1 MEMDDFEKLNDLYNQ
16 IYEVAIMI
24 GQLIDR
30 RQHNGMDNILNVK
43 ENLYKEAEAILIK
56 LGENVDLSRFVPI
69 CEKIREQE
77 AININMLTN
86 ISNELKKQ
94 IDTANK
100 KSKIVNA
107 YSNTELKQ
115 GNLLDFRQ

>member
-1 MEMDDFEKLNDLYNQ
+1 MSIEDFEKLGDLYNQ

-30 RQHNGMDNILNVK
+30 RQHNGLDNILDVK
-43 ENLYKEAEAILIK
+43 ENLYKEAQAILLK
-56 LGENVDLSRFVPI
+56 LGEDVDLSRFVPV

-77 AININMLTN
+77 AMNINMLTG
-86 ISNELKKQ
+86 ISAELKKQ
-94 IDTANK
+94 IDAANK